1 MLQQP
6 MQQIQRERERE
17 RLREKEREIEIED
30 RTAGRPSKARPIR
43 QDDEHQ
49 VCDGGV

>member
-6 MQQIQRERERE
+6 MQQIQREREGE
-17 RLREKEREIEIED
+17 RGGD

>member
-6 MQQIQRERERE
+6 MQQI
-17 RLREKEREIEIED
+17 LIHED
-30 RTAGRPSKARPIR
+30 RTAGRPSTARPIR